1 MAVTDCSINS
11 DAFEK
16 LRADF
21 NKMMIDTLRK
31 MQEKGSTDA
40 SLTIKIDI
48 ELEQTFAPVTVGDF
62 ETTRDVYIP
71 WFSHK
76 VSSAMSI
83 KSEVKG
89 KFDEERELIFDEGTG
104 RYLLVPIG
112 QMTLN
117 EELDRTEDEEDE

>member
-11 DAFEK
+11 DAFAN

-21 NKMMIDTLRK
+21 NRMMIDTLRK

-48 ELEQTFAPVTVGDF
+48 ELEKTFAPVVVGNV

-89 KFDEERELIFDEGTG
+89 KFDEECELVFDEGTG

-112 QMTLN
+112 QMTLDT
-117 EELDRTEDEEDE
+117 EFGMEDEDE